1 VIIVTHEPDIAKRAR
16 RRITFRDG
24 QMVGDTT

>member
-1 VIIVTHEPDIAKRAR
+1 VIIVTHEPDIAKRAQ

-24 QMVGDTT
+24 EIVSDVS